1 MTDKEIRE
9 LIRYNERVVKD
20 AEKIAKIFSGSEN
33 DHRQKAHIQAV
44 KRSKRAEKQSDCLKE
59 LLQLRENMETLKMYR
74 KIFSKTF
81 NRVMELESEKL
92 IWEVRKL
99 QEERK

>member
-9 LIRYNERVVKD
+9 K
-20 AEKIAKIFSGSEN
+20 EKEYRDN
-33 DHRQKAHIQAV
+33 AV
-44 KRSKRAEKQSDCLKE
+44 
-59 LLQLRENMETLKMYR
+59 N
-74 KIFSKTF
+74 KTF

-92 IWEVRKL
+92 IWEAKQL